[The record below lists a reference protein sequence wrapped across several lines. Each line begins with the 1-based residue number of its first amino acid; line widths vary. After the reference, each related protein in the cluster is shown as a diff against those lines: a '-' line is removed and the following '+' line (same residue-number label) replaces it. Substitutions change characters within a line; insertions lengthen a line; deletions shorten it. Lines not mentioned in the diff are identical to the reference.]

1 MINANS
7 KMIITMV
14 ATKDIPYHSFMF
26 FFPQTSITPSEI
38 ITMAEKEFQIQV
50 LWLENVSQK
59 QFATS
64 YVTSV
69 EMYVG

>member
-1 MINANS
+1 
-7 KMIITMV
+7 
-14 ATKDIPYHSFMF
+14 MF